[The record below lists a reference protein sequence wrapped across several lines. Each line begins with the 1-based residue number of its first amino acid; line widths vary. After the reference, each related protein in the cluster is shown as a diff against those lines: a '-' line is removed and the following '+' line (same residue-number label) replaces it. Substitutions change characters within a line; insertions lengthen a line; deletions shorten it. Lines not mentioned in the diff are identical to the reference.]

1 MKIRSWLFVPGDSE
15 AKLAKVAG
23 CGADVVVVDLE
34 DAVALPAKPAA
45 RSLARHWLE
54 THRQRVL
61 AGGGFQRWVRIN
73 PVGGH
78 FWRDDLAEVMRGQP
92 DGVVLPKAMGLD
104 QLRMVAAEIYELE
117 GRCGVQPGSTRILPM
132 VGETPL
138 SALSIGEYATQ
149 DLPRL
154 IGLTWGAEDLGAA
167 IGALRKRDDAG
178 RWTDLFRFVRSQVLL
193 AAHARQLAPIDTLHA
208 DFRDLAKL
216 KTIAAESFADGFAGM
231 LAIHPDQVPII
242 NAAFAPDP
250 AQVAE
255 ARAIVDLFAANPGAG
270 ALALGGRMVETPHL
284 LRARK
289 LLERAG

>member
-34 DAVALPAKPAA
+34 DAVAPQAKLAA
-45 RSLARHWLE
+45 RGLARQWLE

-73 PVGGH
+73 PVGGQ

-138 SALSIGEYATQ
+138 SALSIGEYATL

-154 IGLTWGAEDLGAA
+154 TGLTWGAEDLASA
-167 IGALRKRDDAG
+167 IGAKRKRDAAG
-178 RWTDLFRFVRSQVLL
+178 QWTDLFRLVRSQVLL
-193 AAHARQLAPIDTLHA
+193 AAHARALAPIDTLHA
-208 DFRDLAKL
+208 DFRDLDAL
-216 KTIAAESFADGFAGM
+216 KTIAADSFADGFAGM

-250 AQVAE
+250 AQLAE
-255 ARAIVDLFAANPGAG
+255 ARAIVELFAANPGAG